1 MIRDVIR
8 LLPKP
13 IEEFVQTFSQYELD
27 KLEEIRL
34 RVGQVIECLFTTGPI
49 YSTKSPYVFS
59 EEDAAFFLNQLSQY
73 SMYAFEEEMQKG
85 YITISGGHR
94 IGLSGKTILEN
105 GVVKT
110 IRPVSSF
117 NIRIARQKLGA
128 ALKVASEL
136 YDKRKGWLNTLII
149 GPPQTGKT
157 TVLRD
162 LARIISTGSENVHS
176 FKVAIVDERSEI
188 AGSMNGV
195 PQHQLGTR
203 VDVLDGCPK
212 AEGMMM
218 MIRSMSPDVLVVDEI
233 GREADAVAIMEAR
246 HAGVAIMATAHGRTY
261 EEVAKRP
268 VFSELFQSMAFE
280 RVIELG
286 RTPCPGSVKRIRLT
300 KQVVLA

>member
-1 MIRDVIR
+1 MRDVIR

-13 IEEFVQTFSQYELD
+13 IEEFVQTFSQFELD
-27 KLEEIRL
+27 KLEEIRM

-49 YSTKSPYVFS
+49 YSTTSSYVFS

-94 IGLSGKTILEN
+94 IGLAGKTILEN

-117 NIRIARQKLGA
+117 NIRIARQRLGA

-136 YDKRKGWLNTLII
+136 YDKQKGWLNTLII

-162 LARIISTGSENVHS
+162 LARIISTGTENVRS

-188 AGSMNGV
+188 AGSINGV
-195 PQHQLGTR
+195 PQHNLGTR

-233 GREADAVAIMEAR
+233 GREADAAAIMEAR
-246 HAGVAIMATAHGRTY
+246 HAGVAVMATAHGRTY

-268 VFSELFQSMAFE
+268 VFRDLFQTLAFE

-286 RTPCPGSVKRIRLT
+286 RTPYPGSVQRIRLT